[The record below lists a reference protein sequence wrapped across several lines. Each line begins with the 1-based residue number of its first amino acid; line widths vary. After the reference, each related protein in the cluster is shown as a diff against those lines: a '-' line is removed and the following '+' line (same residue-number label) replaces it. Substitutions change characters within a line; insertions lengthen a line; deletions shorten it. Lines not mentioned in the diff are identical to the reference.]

1 MLFTR
6 KTRPNNNNNLLIKE
20 QHMNTQLSVKELL
33 EPLQTVIGVV
43 EKKQTL
49 PILSH
54 VLIHLQDGVLTLT
67 TTDMEIE
74 IKASQAVQTQDALS
88 FTVYAKDLIDIIRKL
103 PEQTQIEFIVEASKI
118 YIKTNQNSFELNTFN
133 TADFPALP
141 KVEDSDVVR
150 IKRQTLKDLIENTSF
165 SMGNQDIRA
174 YLNGLYFE
182 VDQNTITVVATDGH
196 RLSIGEVKQ
205 SNNTSKKNVILPRKA
220 VLELTKLL
228 NKNEHD
234 EVDIHLADNYFYLIS
249 DNTTIVS
256 RLIDGNFPN
265 YAQVI
270 PTDFSNT
277 IVIDR
282 LAFLGALQQASI
294 FVDERT
300 KGVKLVFKNTELNIF
315 SHSERGQAKTQIQT
329 KNFDKEI
336 EIAFN
341 IHYLISILEK
351 IDSNEVNMV
360 IPGGENQ
367 SCLLNST
374 LDETYQYVVMPMRI

>member
-1 MLFTR
+1 
-6 KTRPNNNNNLLIKE
+6 
-20 QHMNTQLSVKELL
+20 MNTQLSVKELL

-54 VLIHLQDGVLTLT
+54 VLVQINNNELTLT

-74 IKASQAVQTQDALS
+74 LRASQSIKTQENLS

-103 PEQTQIEFIVEASKI
+103 PEDTIIQFIIEETKI
-118 YIKTNQNSFELNTFN
+118 YIKTNKNSFELNSFN
-133 TADFPALP
+133 HQDFPSLP
-141 KVEDSDVVR
+141 KTEDSEIINIQR
-150 IKRQTLKDLIENTSF
+150 ENLKHLIENTSF

-182 VDQNTITVVATDGH
+182 VDQNSVVVVATDGH
-196 RLSIGEVKQ
+196 RLSIGEIKQ
-205 SNNTSKKNVILPRKA
+205 NNNLNNKKTVILPRKA
-220 VLELTKLL
+220 VLELTKIL
-228 NKNEHD
+228 NKSTHD
-234 EVDIHLADNYFYLIS
+234 TVNIHLSKNYFYLIS
-249 DNTTIVS
+249 DNTTLIS

-265 YAQVI
+265 YLQVI
-270 PTDFSNT
+270 PTDYENT
-277 IVIDR
+277 ILINR
-282 LAFLGALQQASI
+282 NEFLTNLQQASI
-294 FVDERT
+294 FVEERT
-300 KGVKLVFKNTELNIF
+300 KGVKLVFKDQQLNIF
-315 SHSERGQAKTQIQT
+315 SHSERGQAKTQIET

-351 IDSNEVNMV
+351 LTTETINMV

-367 SCLLNST
+367 SCLLSN
-374 LDETYQYVVMPMRI
+374 LDDDTYQYVVMPMRI

>member
-1 MLFTR
+1 
-6 KTRPNNNNNLLIKE
+6 
-20 QHMNTQLSVKELL
+20 MNTQLTVRELL

-54 VLIHLQDGVLTLT
+54 VLIQLKNNQLTLT

-74 IKASQAVQTQDALS
+74 LRASHPINTQEEIS
-88 FTVYAKDLIDIIRKL
+88 FTIYAKDLIDIIRKL
-103 PEQTQIEFIVEASKI
+103 PEETIIQFIIEESKI
-118 YIKTNQNSFELNTFN
+118 YIKTNNNSFELNTFN
-133 TADFPALP
+133 HQDFPSLP
-141 KVEDSDVVR
+141 KIENSDVIRV
-150 IKRQTLKDLIENTSF
+150 KRNALKELIENTSF
-165 SMGNQDIRA
+165 SVGNQDIRA

-182 VDQNTITVVATDGH
+182 VDQDNITVVATDGH
-196 RLSIGEVKQ
+196 RLSIGEIKQ
-205 SNNTSKKNVILPRKA
+205 SNNLDKKKTVILPRKA

-234 EVDIHLADNYFYLIS
+234 EVDIHLSENYFYLVS
-249 DNTTIVS
+249 DNTTIIS

-270 PTDFSNT
+270 PTDHENT

-282 LAFLGALQQASI
+282 QDFLNSLQQASI
-294 FVDERT
+294 FVEERT
-300 KGVKLVFKNTELNIF
+300 KGVKLAFKDSQLNIF
-315 SHSERGQAKTQIQT
+315 SHSERGQAKTKISI

-351 IDSNEVNMV
+351 LTTDEINMV
-360 IPGGENQ
+360 VPGGENQ
-367 SCLLNST
+367 SCLLSSIG
-374 LDETYQYVVMPMRI
+374 DETYQYVVMPMRI

>member
-1 MLFTR
+1 
-6 KTRPNNNNNLLIKE
+6 
-20 QHMNTQLSVKELL
+20 MNTQLSVKELL

-54 VLIHLQDGVLTLT
+54 VLVQINNNELTLT

-74 IKASQAVQTQDALS
+74 LRASQSIKTQENLS

-103 PEQTQIEFIVEASKI
+103 PEETIIQFIIEETKI
-118 YIKTNQNSFELNTFN
+118 YLKTNKNSFELNSFN
-133 TADFPALP
+133 HQDFPSLP
-141 KVEDSDVVR
+141 KTEDSEIINIQR
-150 IKRQTLKDLIENTSF
+150 ENLKHLIENTSF

-182 VDQNTITVVATDGH
+182 VDQNSVVVVATDGH
-196 RLSIGEVKQ
+196 RLSIGEIKQ
-205 SNNTSKKNVILPRKA
+205 NNNLNNKKTVILPRKA
-220 VLELTKLL
+220 VLELTKIL
-228 NKNEHD
+228 NKSTHD
-234 EVDIHLADNYFYLIS
+234 TVNIHLSKNYFYLIS
-249 DNTTIVS
+249 DNTTLIS

-265 YAQVI
+265 YLQVI
-270 PTDFSNT
+270 PTDYENT
-277 IVIDR
+277 ILINR
-282 LAFLGALQQASI
+282 NEFLTNLQQASI
-294 FVDERT
+294 FVEERT
-300 KGVKLVFKNTELNIF
+300 KGVKLVFKDQQLNIF
-315 SHSERGQAKTQIQT
+315 SHSERGQAKTQIEI

-351 IDSNEVNMV
+351 LTTETINMV

-367 SCLLNST
+367 SCLLSN
-374 LDETYQYVVMPMRI
+374 LDDDTYQYVVMPMRI